1 MPDTLMHDAELA
13 TAAVERFARFGRA
26 GAICLVTLT
35 LGACSVGG
43 QEATVGSVDT
53 VRIVVPEEPE
63 TLEPCMNA
71 FTSTGRIGRQNL
83 TEGLTYRNPATSE
96 ITPLLATEFS
106 QIDPTTW
113 RFTLREG
120 VTFHD
125 GSVLDAEDVVTT
137 MRRIFNPE
145 LACGVTSEYFGE
157 NAVEATP
164 VDDLTV
170 ELRTGTPDP
179 ILPLRM
185 SFVGIVPAETDPDAR
200 VREPVGTGPYQ
211 FGTWEPGTRLTLDRF
226 DGYWGDEPD
235 FARANYE
242 WRSEASTRASMV
254 QNDEADIATQLTA
267 LQVNDEYAVTYN
279 TNETPY
285 LRLDPTQ
292 PPMNDIRVREAIN
305 LAIDRQALLDTI
317 FGGVGELASQIVPE
331 GVTGHNPEIEVWP
344 YDMERARALIAE
356 AKADGVPVE
365 TPIRLIGRNGIYPR
379 SSEAMEVV
387 QAQLAAAG
395 LTVSIEMLEVNEW
408 LQYMIRPFPADV
420 GPAITQ
426 GQHGNQS
433 GDASFTMY
441 NNYGTAGGQ
450 STYGT
455 AELDS
460 MIAAASAA
468 SGAERQDLFAE
479 ALAYQNDEIVRDA
492 VMVRLAGVIAISPRV
507 SYEPNSAT
515 PDELRL
521 ADVSLAQ

>member
-1 MPDTLMHDAELA
+1 MHTTEHSDAVARPLAPPPYRWMAVIGATLVA
-13 TAAVERFARFGRA
+13 
-26 GAICLVTLT
+26 LT
-35 LGACSVGG
+35 ACSVGG
-43 QEATVGSVDT
+43 EDGAADSADT

-83 TEGLTYRNPATSE
+83 TEGLTFRDPATSE
-96 ITPLLATEFS
+96 ITPLLAEEFTQS
-106 QIDPTTW
+106 DPLTW
-113 RFTLREG
+113 RFILRDG

-125 GSVLDAEDVVTT
+125 GSALGADDVVATI
-137 MRRIFNPE
+137 RRVFNPE

-157 NAVEATP
+157 NVVEASA
-164 VDDLTV
+164 VDDSTV

-185 SFVGIVPAETDPDAR
+185 SFVGIVPSETDPDAR
-200 VREPVGTGPYQ
+200 VREPIGTGPYQ
-211 FGTWEPGTRLTLDRF
+211 FGSWEPGLALTLDRF
-226 DGYWGDEPD
+226 EGYWGDKPE
-235 FARANYE
+235 FAHAKYE

-254 QNDEADIATQLTA
+254 QNGEADIATQLTA
-267 LQVNDEYAVTYN
+267 LQVDDEYAVTFS

-292 PPMNDIRVREAIN
+292 PPMDDIRVREAIN

-331 GVTGHNPEIEVWP
+331 GVVGHNPDIEVWP
-344 YDMERARALIAE
+344 YDMQRAQALIAE
-356 AKADGVPVE
+356 AAADGVPVQ

-379 SSEAMEVV
+379 SSEAMEVI
-387 QAQLAAAG
+387 QAQLQTAG
-395 LTVSIEMLEVNEW
+395 LNVTIEMLEVNEW

-441 NNYGTAGGQ
+441 NNYGTNGGQ

-455 AELDS
+455 PELDAL
-460 MIAAASAA
+460 IKRASEA
-468 SGAERQDLFAE
+468 SGDERQKLFAE
-479 ALAYQNDEIVRDA
+479 ALAYQADEVIRDA
-492 VMVRLAGVIAISPRV
+492 VMLRLSGVIAISPRV
-507 SYEPNSAT
+507 SYQPNSAT

-521 ADVSLAQ
+521 ADVTLAQ

>member
-1 MPDTLMHDAELA
+1 MRNARASAISALPCRRLA
-13 TAAVERFARFGRA
+13 LLG
-26 GAICLVTLT
+26 LVVILI
-35 LGACSVGG
+35 GACSVGG
-43 QEATVGSVDT
+43 EQSSAAPSDT

-83 TEGLTYRNPATSE
+83 TEGLTYRNPTSGE
-96 ITPLLATEFS
+96 ISPLLAIEYEQT
-106 QIDPTTW
+106 DPQTW
-113 RFTLREG
+113 RFTLRDG

-125 GSVLDAEDVVTT
+125 GSALDAEDVVAT
-137 MRRIFNPE
+137 MRRVFNPE
-145 LACGVTSEYFGE
+145 LACGVASEYFGE
-157 NAVEATP
+157 NTVQSTAVDATT
-164 VDDLTV
+164 VDF
-170 ELRTGTPDP
+170 RTGTPDP
-179 ILPLRM
+179 ILPLRL
-185 SFVGIVPAETDPDAR
+185 SFVGIVPSDTNPDAR
-200 VREPVGTGPYQ
+200 VREPIGTGPYE
-211 FGTWEPGTRLTLDRF
+211 FGSWEPGLRLTLNRYSN
-226 DGYWGDEPD
+226 YWGEEPD
-235 FARANYE
+235 FATANYE
-242 WRSEASTRASMV
+242 WRSEATTRASMV
-254 QNDEADIATQLTA
+254 QNGEADIATQLTA
-267 LQVNDEYAVTYN
+267 LQVNDEYAVTFN

-317 FGGVGELASQIVPE
+317 FGGVGELASQLVPE
-331 GVTGHNPEIEVWP
+331 GVVGHNPQIPVWP
-344 YDMERARALIAE
+344 YDPERARALIAE
-356 AKADGVPVE
+356 AQADGVATD

-387 QAQLAAAG
+387 QAQLESVG
-395 LTVSIEMLEVNEW
+395 LNVDIEMLEVNEW

-441 NNYGTAGGQ
+441 NNYGTNGGQ

-455 AELDS
+455 TELDA
-460 MIAAASAA
+460 MIARAAEA
-468 SGAERQDLFAE
+468 SGEERQQLFAE
-479 ALAYQNDEIVRDA
+479 ALAYQNDEVIRDA

-507 SYEPNSAT
+507 VYEPNSAT

-521 ADVSLAQ
+521 ADVSPAQ